1 MPVKKFVPEV
11 NVEEPKS
18 TALDFSVVRKW
29 SDVAAEIQKL
39 RGEGVNVQDIA
50 EQLKVSY
57 VLVNQCVLQSYKML
71 IDSVQVFE
79 RQEGKRLNPEG

>member
-39 RGEGVNVQDIA
+39 RGEGVNVPDIA

-71 IDSVQVFE
+71 IDSVQVF
-79 RQEGKRLNPEG
+79 

>member
-11 NVEEPKS
+11 VVEEPKS
-18 TALDFSVVRKW
+18 TAFDFSVVRTW

-39 RGEGVNVQDIA
+39 RGEGVTVPEIA
-50 EQLKVSY
+50 DQLQVSY

-79 RQEGKRLNPEG
+79 RQEQKRLNPAD

>member
-11 NVEEPKS
+11 IVEEPKS
-18 TALDFSVVRKW
+18 TALDFSVVRNW

-39 RGEGVNVQDIA
+39 RAEGVTVPDIA

-79 RQEGKRLNPEG
+79 RQEQKRLDPEG

>member
-18 TALDFSVVRKW
+18 TALDFSVVRNW

-39 RGEGVNVQDIA
+39 RGEGVNVPDIA

-79 RQEGKRLNPEG
+79 RQEVSA

>member
-1 MPVKKFVPEV
+1 MPIKKVVPEV
-11 NVEEPKS
+11 IVEEPKS
-18 TALDFSVVRKW
+18 TALDFSVVRNW
-29 SDVAAEIQKL
+29 TDVAAEIQKL
-39 RGEGVNVQDIA
+39 REGGVTVPDIA

-79 RQEGKRLNPEG
+79 RQEGKRLGLED

>member
-39 RGEGVNVQDIA
+39 RGEGVNVPDIA

-79 RQEGKRLNPEG
+79 RQEGKRLGLDG

>member
-1 MPVKKFVPEV
+1 MPVKKIVPEV
-11 NVEEPKS
+11 SVEEPKS
-18 TALDFSVVRKW
+18 TGLDFSVVRQW

-39 RGEGVNVQDIA
+39 RQAGVSVPEIA
-50 EQLKVSY
+50 DQLQVSY

-79 RQEGKRLNPEG
+79 RQEQKRLNPEG

>member
-1 MPVKKFVPEV
+1 MPVKKIVDTV
-11 NVEEPKS
+11 TVEEPKS
-18 TALDFSVVRKW
+18 TALDFSVVRQW

-39 RGEGVNVQDIA
+39 RQAGVSVPDIA
-50 EQLKVSY
+50 DQLQVSY

-79 RQEGKRLNPEG
+79 QQEQKRLDPEG

>member
-39 RGEGVNVQDIA
+39 RGEGVTVPDIA

-71 IDSVQVFE
+71 IDSVQVFK
-79 RQEGKRLNPEG
+79 RQEGKRLGLED

>member
-1 MPVKKFVPEV
+1 MPIKKIVPEV
-11 NVEEPKS
+11 SVEEPKS
-18 TALDFSVVRKW
+18 TALDFSVVRNW
-29 SDVAAEIQKL
+29 TDVAAEIQKL
-39 RGEGVNVQDIA
+39 RGEGVTVPDIA

>member
-1 MPVKKFVPEV
+1 MPIKKIVPEV
-11 NVEEPKS
+11 IVEEPKS
-18 TALDFSVVRKW
+18 TAFDFTVVRKW

-39 RGEGVNVQDIA
+39 REKGVTVPDIA

-57 VLVNQCVLQSYKML
+57 VLINQCVLQSYKMV

-79 RQEGKRLNPEG
+79 RQEGKRLGLED

>member
-39 RGEGVNVQDIA
+39 RGEGVNVPDIA

>member
-1 MPVKKFVPEV
+1 MPVKKIVPEV
-11 NVEEPKS
+11 IVEEPKS
-18 TALDFSVVRKW
+18 TALDFSVVRNW
-29 SDVAAEIQKL
+29 TDVAAEIQKL
-39 RGEGVNVQDIA
+39 RGEGVTVPDIA

-79 RQEGKRLNPEG
+79 RQEGKRLGLED

>member
-11 NVEEPKS
+11 IVEEPKS
-18 TALDFSVVRKW
+18 TALDFSVVRNW

-39 RGEGVNVQDIA
+39 RQAGVSVPEIA
-50 EQLKVSY
+50 DQLQVSY

-79 RQEGKRLNPEG
+79 RQEQKRFDPEG

>member
-39 RGEGVNVQDIA
+39 REAGVTVPDIA

>member
-1 MPVKKFVPEV
+1 MPIKKVV
-11 NVEEPKS
+11 TDVSVEEPKS
-18 TALDFSVVRKW
+18 TARNFSVVREW
-29 SDVAAEIQKL
+29 TDVAAEIQKL
-39 RGEGVNVQDIA
+39 RGEGVTVPDIA

>member
-29 SDVAAEIQKL
+29 SDVTAEIQKL
-39 RGEGVNVQDIA
+39 RGEGVTVPDIA